1 MSRKQRFRDKR
12 TQRGPKYYILIF
24 FRDPST
30 QQKSFYTML
39 IKMRLLSNN
48 YNILTSKLI

>member
-12 TQRGPKYYILIF
+12 TQKGPKYYSLIL

-30 QQKSFYTML
+30 QQRKAFIQTML
-39 IKMRLLSNN
+39 VKMRLLSNN
-48 YNILTSKLI
+48 YNI